1 MVQTVAATAVT
12 ISDLESWCGIQ
23 LIEDEQFF
31 REWLDDLPDLT
42 ESEKF
47 LLERVKPEY
56 LNILKYSSMLETSV
70 KMVVLSPLL
79 EMAGFYLPP
88 FYIETEPSI
97 ELELVDGEVIIK
109 GRIDV
114 LVLDKTFWILVIE
127 SKRVGVSL
135 EEGEAQMLKYLLSN
149 PDKQVPSYGLLTNG
163 TNFQFMKLTQVDTPQ
178 YAFSRLFNLRNPGND
193 LYGVLRVLKRLAQIL
208 RNRLK

>member
-79 EMAGFYLPP
+79 EMAGFY
-88 FYIETEPSI
+88 FC
-97 ELELVDGEVIIK
+97 
-109 GRIDV
+109 
-114 LVLDKTFWILVIE
+114 
-127 SKRVGVSL
+127 
-135 EEGEAQMLKYLLSN
+135 LLYTS
-149 PDKQVPSYGLLTNG
+149 DAA
-163 TNFQFMKLTQVDTPQ
+163 DE
-178 YAFSRLFNLRNPGND
+178 
-193 LYGVLRVLKRLAQIL
+193 
-208 RNRLK
+208 